1 MRTPRKKKK
10 RKEKEKDE
18 HKLLEWNEPP
28 VAAPPVRPRPVSL
41 GPHQYLQRQ
50 LLDRD
55 SSLALSLEPRARPVP
70 FIPIFERKRGSERA
84 STRHPW
90 LLDRNLYRVL
100 ICAVVIVRGRP
111 IRPSF

>member
-1 MRTPRKKKK
+1 MRTPRKK
-10 RKEKEKDE
+10 RKEKK
-18 HKLLEWNEPP
+18 KKKMNTSSWNGMNHL
-28 VAAPPVRPRPVSL
+28 SL